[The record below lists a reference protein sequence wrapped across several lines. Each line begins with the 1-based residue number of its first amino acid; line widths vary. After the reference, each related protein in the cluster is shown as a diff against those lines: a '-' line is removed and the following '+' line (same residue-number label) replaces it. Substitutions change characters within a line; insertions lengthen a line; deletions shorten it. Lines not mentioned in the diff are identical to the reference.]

1 MAFYKTCPRCGSN
14 LDPGE
19 QCDCEREE
27 KKKRELYAQSMRVSP
42 KTGQL
47 SFMFDRKDVDY
58 VAKGTY

>member
-1 MAFYKTCPRCGSN
+1 MAFYTTCSRRGSN

-19 QCDCEREE
+19 KCDCEQEE

-47 SFMFDRKDVDY
+47 SFMFDRKDVGY

>member
-1 MAFYKTCPRCGSN
+1 MAFYKTCSRCGCN

-19 QCDCEREE
+19 RCDCEQEE
-27 KKKRELYAQSMRVSP
+27 KGKKELYVQPMRVSP

-47 SFMFDRKDVDY
+47 SFIFDRKDVGY

>member
-1 MAFYKTCPRCGSN
+1 MAFYRVCPRCGAN

-19 QCDCEREE
+19 PCDCEQEE
-27 KKKRELYAQSMRVSP
+27 KRMRERFTQNMKVDS

-47 SFMFDRKDVDY
+47 SFMFDRKDVGY